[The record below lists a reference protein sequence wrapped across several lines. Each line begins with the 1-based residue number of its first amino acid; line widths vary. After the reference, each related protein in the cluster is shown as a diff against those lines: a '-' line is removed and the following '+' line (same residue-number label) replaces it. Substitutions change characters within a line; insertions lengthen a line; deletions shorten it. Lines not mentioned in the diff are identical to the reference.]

1 MFGPLL
7 ERIAAA
13 LDRCEIP
20 YMVIG
25 GQAVLLYGEP
35 RFTRDID
42 ITLGID
48 IDRLG
53 ELDRAAR
60 SAGLEPLVDAETFTR
75 QTMVLPC
82 RDSASDIR
90 VDFIFSFSP
99 YETEALGRARG
110 VTIGH
115 TTVRYVAAEDLV
127 ILKVVAGRPRDLD
140 DARIVLA
147 KNPCLDRTIVERW
160 LGLLGASLG
169 QDFHAVFR
177 GLVPRDA

>member
-7 ERIAAA
+7 ERIATE
-13 LDRCEIP
+13 LDRGEIP

-48 IDRLG
+48 TDRLG
-53 ELDRAAR
+53 DLDRAAR
-60 SAGLEPLVDAETFTR
+60 SAGLELLVDAETFTR

-82 RDSASDIR
+82 QDPTSGIR

-99 YETEALGRARG
+99 YEAEALGRACA

-115 TTVRYVAAEDLV
+115 TSVRYVGVEDLV
-127 ILKVVAGRPRDLD
+127 ILKVAAGRPRDLE
-140 DARIVLA
+140 DARMVMA
-147 KNPCLDRTIVERW
+147 KNPGIDRTLVERW
-160 LGLLGASLG
+160 LGLLGDSLG
-169 QDFHAVFR
+169 TDFTGVYR
-177 GLVPRDA
+177 GLLPRGE